1 MIVDRHLPLA
11 QGTISFHKVND
22 AVLGTTEENVGG
34 TELSSLQWTILSGNA
49 SSLVVRTGFQ
59 AMSAVK

>member
-1 MIVDRHLPLA
+1 MQFPF
-11 QGTISFHKVND
+11 TVND
-22 AVLGTTEENVGG
+22 VVLGASEENVGG
-34 TELSSLQWTILSGNA
+34 TELPSLQWTILSGNA